1 MAFSRGQPCLATC
14 LPEAGS
20 GDESELDRFSEKGT
34 HFFSSASNSFGLD
47 SGPKGSETLSH
58 LISKSHHSNRQPAT
72 TGDPKGEDRREKTG
86 DSTLQEL
93 GSYCPLSAG
102 KPSLASSA
110 RAPCRASATCHLY
123 RDQGARCMPSQV
135 GPPVPR
141 LQGSAPVSSGSVSL
155 SRSLPIPTPP
165 PPCRPRLQCAGLR
178 AVRSRSQPAP
188 ATEFS
193 SHVEA
198 SKKKKKKYHPLSFA
212 HGRGK
217 YPHKLVSR
225 MA

>member
-1 MAFSRGQPCLATC
+1 MAFRRGQPCLATC

-58 LISKSHHSNRQPAT
+58 LISRSHHSNPQPPTA
-72 TGDPKGEDRREKTG
+72 GDPKGDDRREKRG
-86 DSTLQEL
+86 DSTLQGL

-110 RAPCRASATCHLY
+110 RTPCRASATCHLH
-123 RDQGARCMPSQV
+123 RDQGACCMPRQV

-141 LQGSAPVSSGSVSL
+141 LQGSAPVSSGVVSL
-155 SRSLPIPTPP
+155 SRSLPIPTPHAGQGCSALASGLYVP
-165 PPCRPRLQCAGLR
+165 EANLLQL
-178 AVRSRSQPAP
+178 QN
-188 ATEFS
+188 F
-193 SHVEA
+193 
-198 SKKKKKKYHPLSFA
+198 
-212 HGRGK
+212 
-217 YPHKLVSR
+217 PHKLKPAKKYIYISITHSVLLTGGENTHTN
-225 MA
+225 